1 MNVYMIC
8 GKSSTDRVTS
18 NYGEKTG
25 DLVAASWQIATCTW
39 KRKLRSCMCIA
50 KQQDSFHFASP
61 VGRSLR
67 YGWTG
72 VGISASGRGLRRI
85 AGKRK
90 ENRVHMIQYP
100 SCCSSPC
107 RPPPSQG
114 RRGRSGA
121 VRSDEERCPLPV
133 PDSRFRFVGSS
144 RTFWVGGGLLFA
156 LDCSRVS
163 LRVTGA
169 SGGRGAG
176 KFHGNLGGARRPPH
190 GPRRHGPTRYTP
202 MFTLALAAEAG
213 CHFGD
218 REPDRQKL
226 HHRE

>member
-1 MNVYMIC
+1 
-8 GKSSTDRVTS
+8 
-18 NYGEKTG
+18 
-25 DLVAASWQIATCTW
+25 
-39 KRKLRSCMCIA
+39 MCIA

-144 RTFWVGGGLLFA
+144 RTFWVGGGLIARGFPSA
-156 LDCSRVS
+156 SPERAGAAGPVNSTEIWGEHDARP
-163 LRVTGA
+163 TGH
-169 SGGRGAG
+169 GGT
-176 KFHGNLGGARRPPH
+176 ARRDTPPCSH
-190 GPRRHGPTRYTP
+190 WRWLQRLVAISVTESQTGRNCITESNRHWT
-202 MFTLALAAEAG
+202 
-213 CHFGD
+213 
-218 REPDRQKL
+218 L
-226 HHRE
+226 HHRGRQAQRRSTPYSISSFPASMT